1 MKWIA
6 DEAIKNYRQ
15 VSGYIPGRGVFF
27 RDNAY
32 ARLMRADGGFGDG
45 IGDDANG
52 SIPADDGIRGGV
64 GDEVERRSF
73 LSTMLRVIFSFSY
86 SMRCLRWGRWR
97 GYLG

>member
-64 GDEVERRSF
+64 GDEV
-73 LSTMLRVIFSFSY
+73 LRVIFLIFIQHEVSQ
-86 SMRCLRWGRWR
+86 MGTVAGVPGVIL
-97 GYLG
+97 